1 MMKSRKFLLF
11 LSLALCLGF
20 FTSCNQKPEAKY
32 VFLFIGDG
40 MGGGQVSVT
49 ESYLSYLDGQLGGS
63 QLCFTQFPV
72 LGMCTTYSANSVI
85 TDSAASGTAIATGFK
100 TENGRLGTN
109 PDNEPIYS
117 VAQRL
122 KDDYGY
128 QVGIFSSVPL
138 NHATPAAFY
147 AHTAKR
153 TDYYTISSQIPA
165 TGFEFIGGS
174 GILDIKG
181 RGGDKEASDIYLENN
196 GYKVVYGQNEF
207 EQAKGA
213 KKVVMVAN
221 PNPEHKD
228 KVKNYSAED
237 DKLVPLARMMEDC
250 LATLDESK
258 PFFIMCEGGEID
270 WMSHANMVMPTV
282 EAILKFND
290 AVKVA
295 YEFYLKHPKETLI
308 LVTADHQTGGVSVG
322 SYGYGYKV
330 NWPRMIEQWDEAG
343 HADNFADMNERNK
356 FNDSCGFGWTT
367 GAHNGDHVPIYSIG
381 AGAEKFAGRMDNTDI
396 IKKILPAQK

>member
-122 KDDYGY
+122 KDDFGY

>member
-343 HADNFADMNERNK
+343 HADNFADMNDRNK

-367 GAHNGDHVPIYSIG
+367 GAHNGDHVPIYAIG